1 MVTGTPA
8 ASATNIPPHPPYAV
22 AEVWS
27 AGLCAAY
34 LLMAVGGRW
43 WNRRLLLR
51 WKQVVQERVEGECA
65 LVGEDAVDEAQ
76 RAAAGGAE
84 SGSVAA
90 GDGWK
95 EVDDNGCELYVTGR
109 RNMLGMLVRF
119 NLRMR
124 QDVFS
129 TMRSWLLESDS
140 DQVRVK
146 VFLPPTME
154 RMVFAVGKQAE
165 LKALHTAY
173 QELERYTEEVTA
185 TVDGLREAYGVLAD
199 TKEVASALLGGR
211 EKQFLNQY
219 EAYVCRI
226 RISDVCEKYLQ
237 TEDDQQD
244 DGDGVRADDD
254 PDTPESEPVT
264 DETAAAGN
272 TAAAAA
278 AAARPENCTR
288 MFQLIA
294 TLPADP
300 QVLRDMLAFCFHMV
314 DRIGAVRL
322 SAASRQTVA
331 TLRAQA
337 AEAERKRRNEKLAA
351 SARRRAEERRSQLTD
366 EQRRRLELR
375 GLRKRAKAS
384 KPPQKFYL

>member
-1 MVTGTPA
+1 MVKGTPA
-8 ASATNIPPHPPYAV
+8 SSAANIPSQPSYAV
-22 AEVWS
+22 AEAWS

-51 WKQVVQERVEGECA
+51 WKQAVQERVEGECA

-76 RAAAGGAE
+76 RAADGGAE
-84 SGSVAA
+84 FGGVAS

-95 EVDDNGCELYVTGR
+95 EVDANGCELYVTGR

-124 QDVFS
+124 HDVFS
-129 TMRSWLLESDS
+129 TLRSWLLESDS

-185 TVDGLREAYGVLAD
+185 VVDGLHEAYGVLAD

-219 EAYVCRI
+219 EAYICRI
-226 RISDVCEKYLQ
+226 RISDVCEKHLQ
-237 TEDDQQD
+237 TEEGQQD
-244 DGDGVRADDD
+244 DDDGGREDDD
-254 PDTPESEPVT
+254 PDMPESEPVT
-264 DETAAAGN
+264 DGTAAVGD
-272 TAAAAA
+272 TAAA
-278 AAARPENCTR
+278 AAARPESCTR

-314 DRIGAVRL
+314 DRIGALRL
-322 SAASRQTVA
+322 SAASRQTVT
-331 TLRAQA
+331 TLRAQV
-337 AEAERKRRNEKLAA
+337 AETERKRRNEKLAA
-351 SARRRAEERRSQLTD
+351 HARRRAEERRSRLTD